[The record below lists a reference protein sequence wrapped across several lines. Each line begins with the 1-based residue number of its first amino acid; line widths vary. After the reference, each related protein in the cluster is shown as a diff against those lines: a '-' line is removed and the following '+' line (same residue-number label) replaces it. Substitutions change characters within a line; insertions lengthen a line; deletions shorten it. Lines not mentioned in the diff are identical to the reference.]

1 MSPLRLLLLLSVIT
15 ENQGDSSIPFVSIDP
30 NWSTVFTKESV
41 TLTCNV
47 DPSGTGEQIYYWYKD
62 NQLIR
67 MYQKSFKIDHPKVG
81 YGGRY
86 QCRTGT
92 GSKSEAVRLQVSN
105 DWLALKVPL
114 YVYEGDDLYVACAG
128 YPGYSAR
135 NAVLYRGNEVIAS
148 SPSDG
153 KFLVGTANMAM
164 SGSYSCT
171 RQVKHLLI
179 YYSYSSQAYISVR
192 ELFSKPVMKVS
203 PNQVTEGDHM
213 TITCDTEL
221 SPHRETTELQFAF
234 YRNGH
239 NVQGFSLSNQY
250 GVPSAQL
257 EDSGSYTC
265 EVRMKNNMVQKRSN
279 EINIQVTAQ
288 QASEV
293 TVRLEPPQGQ
303 VYAGEKLEVFCSVDK
318 WVGSLIFSWCK
329 HKRTAC
335 EEKRA
340 SSQEQHFVVE
350 AVPEGYGGEYQC
362 IVTTEDTK
370 VSIRSTN
377 TWISVSVRIPLLRV
391 SPKEVA
397 VGDTVNLLCESKSR
411 SFPKEYQFYHME
423 DIIGSIKGPQ
433 KAATQLNVTITSL
446 TMAGPYLCAVRNDV
460 SSTLR
465 YSEGVTLS
473 VMEPVANV
481 TISPGMDVLEVRAE
495 NSLCLTCS
503 VAKGTSPSLL
513 WVYNN
518 ENVDQVPIS
527 GSYQVEFESE
537 KVLCINSVQWY
548 HTGVYQ
554 CQASNQLSPN
564 RIFTAESNIVTI
576 TITERSYAVVGI
588 GITLALPILIIFVV
602 LLLYKFKIAASLS
615 FFSCHFCPA
624 TSGGSNSNA
633 RIRQQEAERQPET
646 NDEQNLYI
654 DAPTEAHA
662 NEKDVCYTYI
672 DLKLPTKG
680 QFKSNSGE
688 GSVTYAVVKGGGTKG
703 NVTQREPNSA
713 LYENF
718 NVSH

>member
-1 MSPLRLLLLLSVIT
+1 MAGTISMAPLYFVFFFLLVT
-15 ENQGDSSIPFVSIDP
+15 ANEGSSIKPIVSIDP
-30 NWSTVFTKESV
+30 NWATIFTKESV

-47 DPSGTGEQIYYWYKD
+47 DPPGPKDQIYYWYRD
-62 NQLIR
+62 NQIVP
-67 MYQKSFKIDHPKVG
+67 MYLGTNIVKIDRASKEH
-81 YGGRY
+81 GGSY
-86 QCRTGT
+86 QCQTVT
-92 GSKSEAVRLQVSN
+92 SDKSDPVRLQVTSN
-105 DWLALKVPL
+105 WLALKVPL

-192 ELFSKPVMKVS
+192 ELFSKPIVNASQNHLTEGDHMTITCDTELRPHRETTELQFAFYRNGHNVQGFSSSNQYGVSSAQPEDAGKYTCEVRTKSQTVQKRSNEINIEVTELFSKPVMKVS

-377 TWISVSVRIPLLRV
+377 TWISVS
-391 SPKEVA
+391 
-397 VGDTVNLLCESKSR
+397 
-411 SFPKEYQFYHME
+411 
-423 DIIGSIKGPQ
+423 
-433 KAATQLNVTITSL
+433 
-446 TMAGPYLCAVRNDV
+446 
-460 SSTLR
+460 
-465 YSEGVTLS
+465 
-473 VMEPVANV
+473 
-481 TISPGMDVLEVRAE
+481 
-495 NSLCLTCS
+495 
-503 VAKGTSPSLL
+503 
-513 WVYNN
+513 
-518 ENVDQVPIS
+518 
-527 GSYQVEFESE
+527 
-537 KVLCINSVQWY
+537 
-548 HTGVYQ
+548 
-554 CQASNQLSPN
+554 
-564 RIFTAESNIVTI
+564 
-576 TITERSYAVVGI
+576 
-588 GITLALPILIIFVV
+588 
-602 LLLYKFKIAASLS
+602 
-615 FFSCHFCPA
+615 
-624 TSGGSNSNA
+624 
-633 RIRQQEAERQPET
+633 
-646 NDEQNLYI
+646 
-654 DAPTEAHA
+654 
-662 NEKDVCYTYI
+662 
-672 DLKLPTKG
+672 
-680 QFKSNSGE
+680 
-688 GSVTYAVVKGGGTKG
+688 
-703 NVTQREPNSA
+703 
-713 LYENF
+713 
-718 NVSH
+718 